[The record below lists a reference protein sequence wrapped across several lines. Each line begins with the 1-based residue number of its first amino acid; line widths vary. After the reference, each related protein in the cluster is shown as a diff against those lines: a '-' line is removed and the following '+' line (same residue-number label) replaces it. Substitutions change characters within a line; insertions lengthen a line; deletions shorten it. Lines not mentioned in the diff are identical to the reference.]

1 MILSGSGEVTVDALG
16 FNLPVLIS
24 QIVAF
29 LILFGLLSFVAY
41 KPLLKMLDE
50 RANKIKESMEMAES
64 VKQQSL
70 HSEEEVKKQLIEAS
84 KKGQDLIAM
93 ATATSDEIRAKAQEL
108 AKKDAESLILK
119 ARDAINAE
127 RDTAIDEL
135 RREFSDLTILAAG
148 KVIGETLDKESHK
161 ELIDKILKE
170 SQTLKK
176 G

>member
-24 QIVAF
+24 QIIAF

-64 VKQQSL
+64 AKQQSL
-70 HSEEEVKKQLIEAS
+70 HTEEEVKRQLIEAS
-84 KKGQDLIAM
+84 KKGQDLIAI
-93 ATATSDEIRAKAQEL
+93 ATATSDEIRAKTQEL

-119 ARDAINAE
+119 ARRLEMLLMPNEIQ
-127 RDTAIDEL
+127 R
-135 RREFSDLTILAAG
+135 
-148 KVIGETLDKESHK
+148 
-161 ELIDKILKE
+161 
-170 SQTLKK
+170 
-176 G
+176 